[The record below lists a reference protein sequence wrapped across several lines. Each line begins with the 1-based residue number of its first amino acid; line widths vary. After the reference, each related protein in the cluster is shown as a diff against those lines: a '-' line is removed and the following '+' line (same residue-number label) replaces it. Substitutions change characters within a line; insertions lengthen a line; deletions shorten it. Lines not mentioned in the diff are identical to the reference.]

1 MLFDCILLTI
11 SFVIKFLFGFRAT
24 ALICL
29 ASFIASSILYNE
41 STRIAIGM
49 SLLILLIFFNSSHLK
64 LEIINFDIGKLYV
77 LNS

>member
-1 MLFDCILLTI
+1 MLFDFILFTI
-11 SFVIKFLFGFRAT
+11 SLVIKFLFGFRAI

-41 STRIAIGM
+41 STRIAIGI

-64 LEIINFDIGKLYV
+64 LEIINFDAEKLYV
-77 LNS
+77 FK